1 MTGVM
6 DQADLLSVVPVSSSA
21 PMVSTGI
28 SSAPNLDQVQQ
39 VAKQTG
45 VKNNSPTTNA
55 NSVGGGMCDE
65 KTVEYLRDLI
75 EEKKTIE
82 NNNNKDENA
91 PKSIVLRLL
100 DQGKQSL
107 LNIDCFCLNISQIY
121 NDENE
126 VSFHQSQCLKITF
139 KKSHFVNCTFTPQL
153 TSPKLTHLTQLN

>member
-21 PMVSTGI
+21 PMGSTGL
-28 SSAPNLDQVQQ
+28 SSAPNISVDQVQQ

-45 VKNNSPTTNA
+45 VKNSSTTTSNT
-55 NSVGGGMCDE
+55 VGGSMCDE

-100 DQGKQSL
+100 DQGKQKSFQHTQAAFVGK
-107 LNIDCFCLNISQIY
+107 ITQIY
-121 NDENE
+121 NDEN
-126 VSFHQSQCLKITF
+126 VSFHP
-139 KKSHFVNCTFTPQL
+139 HRV
-153 TSPKLTHLTQLN
+153 

>member
-1 MTGVM
+1 MNQIFTASTMTGVM

-21 PMVSTGI
+21 PMGSTGL
-28 SSAPNLDQVQQ
+28 SSAPNISVDQVQQ

-45 VKNNSPTTNA
+45 VKNSSTTTSNT
-55 NSVGGGMCDE
+55 VGGSMCDE
-65 KTVEYLRDLI
+65 KTDEYLRDPI

-126 VSFHQSQCLKITF
+126 VSLHQSQCLKITS
-139 KKSHFVNCTFTPQL
+139 KSLIFC
-153 TSPKLTHLTQLN
+153 

>member
-45 VKNNSPTTNA
+45 VKNNSGTTTNA

-100 DQGKQSL
+100 DQGKQKSFQHTQAAFVGK
-107 LNIDCFCLNISQIY
+107 ITQIY
-121 NDENE
+121 NDEN
-126 VSFHQSQCLKITF
+126 VSFHPHRVGK
-139 KKSHFVNCTFTPQL
+139 
-153 TSPKLTHLTQLN
+153 SPKNLILKHGERSELGFDFVWTKVN

>member
-75 EEKKTIE
+75 EQKKTIE

-100 DQGKQSL
+100 DQGKQKSFQHTQAAFVGK
-107 LNIDCFCLNISQIY
+107 ITQIY
-121 NDENE
+121 NDEN
-126 VSFHQSQCLKITF
+126 VSFHPHRVGK
-139 KKSHFVNCTFTPQL
+139 
-153 TSPKLTHLTQLN
+153 SPKNLILKHGERSELGFDFVWTKVN

>member
-6 DQADLLSVVPVSSSA
+6 DQTDLLSVVPVSSSA

-100 DQGKQSL
+100 DQGKQK
-107 LNIDCFCLNISQIY
+107 
-121 NDENE
+121 
-126 VSFHQSQCLKITF
+126 SFQHTQAA
-139 KKSHFVNCTFTPQL
+139 FVG
-153 TSPKLTHLTQLN
+153 K

>member
-1 MTGVM
+1 MTSVM

-21 PMVSTGI
+21 PMGSTGL
-28 SSAPNLDQVQQ
+28 SSAPNISVDQVQQ

-100 DQGKQSL
+100 DQGKQK
-107 LNIDCFCLNISQIY
+107 
-121 NDENE
+121 
-126 VSFHQSQCLKITF
+126 SFQHTQAA
-139 KKSHFVNCTFTPQL
+139 FVG
-153 TSPKLTHLTQLN
+153 K

>member
-100 DQGKQSL
+100 DQGKQKSFQHTQAAFVGK
-107 LNIDCFCLNISQIY
+107 ITQIY
-121 NDENE
+121 NDEN
-126 VSFHQSQCLKITF
+126 VSFHPHSVGKSQKSLILKYGERSESSFDFEWTT
-139 KKSHFVNCTFTPQL
+139 VN
-153 TSPKLTHLTQLN
+153 

>member
-21 PMVSTGI
+21 PMVSTGL

-100 DQGKQSL
+100 DQGKQKSFQHTQAAFVGK
-107 LNIDCFCLNISQIY
+107 ITQIY
-121 NDENE
+121 NDEN
-126 VSFHQSQCLKITF
+126 VSSAFTLTVFENHRKISF
-139 KKSHFVNCTFTPQL
+139 
-153 TSPKLTHLTQLN
+153 